1 MLRILI
7 LSFFISSITL
17 ASETPHKVGLEYS
30 YSDIDNSSAEETSDL
45 NDLFTSHYSYSYEYK
60 IAEHISIGL
69 GYLKGDSSKADG
81 IILDLLTDSKI
92 DYSAFM
98 ISAVIN
104 FPLSTRNS
112 LYLKVNALQYDY
124 DIIDDN
130 EVMYNED
137 GSDLGFSFGWMY
149 EFDNGI
155 GMKAGY
161 EVLNLGNNIDIRG
174 FNTGISYR
182 F

>member
-17 ASETPHKVGLEYS
+17 ASENPHKVGLEYS

-69 GYLKGDSSKADG
+69 GYLKGDSSDAEV
-81 IILDLLTDSKI
+81 IIIDLFTDSKI

-98 ISAVIN
+98 ISAVVN
-104 FPLSTRNS
+104 FPLSARNS

-130 EVMYNED
+130 AVMYNED

>member
-17 ASETPHKVGLEYS
+17 ASEPPHKVGLEYS
-30 YSDIDNSSAEETSDL
+30 YSDIDNSSAEETADL

>member
-7 LSFFISSITL
+7 LSFFISSLTL
-17 ASETPHKVGLEYS
+17 ANESPHKVGLEYS
-30 YSDIDNSSAEETSDL
+30 YSDIDNASAEETSDL
-45 NDLFTSHYSYSYEYK
+45 NDLFTSHYAYSYEYK
-60 IAEHISIGL
+60 MAEHISIGV

-81 IILDLLTDSKI
+81 VIFDLLTDSKI
-92 DYSAFM
+92 DYSAMM
-98 ISAVIN
+98 ISATVN
-104 FPLSTRNS
+104 FPISKRNS

-130 EVMYNED
+130 EVVFNQD
-137 GSDLGFSFGWMY
+137 GSDVGFSFGWMF

-161 EVLNLGNNIDIRG
+161 EVLNLGKHIDIRG
-174 FNTGISYR
+174 VNTGVSYR

>member
-30 YSDIDNSSAEETSDL
+30 YSDIDNSAAEETSDL

-149 EFDNGI
+149 EFDNDEPVNF
-155 GMKAGY
+155 A
-161 EVLNLGNNIDIRG
+161 
-174 FNTGISYR
+174 T
-182 F
+182 